1 MLYTYYWERNFPQ
14 TPTTLAIRTDRYKYI
29 HYYGIWDS
37 DELYD
42 LQSDPHEQKNL
53 IYSEAHRQ
61 TIADLKHRLF
71 TELEAKGGMYIPL
84 YPDVGQ
90 QNNLRNPS
98 KSHAADFP
106 RELYQPPKRRTTG
119 DPQ

>member
-1 MLYTYYWERNFPQ
+1 MH
-14 TPTTLAIRTDRYKYI
+14 AIRTDRYKYI

-61 TIADLKHRLF
+61 TIADLKRQLF
-71 TELEAKGGMYIPL
+71 AELEAKGGMYIPL
-84 YPDVGQ
+84 YADAGQ
-90 QNNLRNPS
+90 QNNLRNPK

-106 RELYQPPKRRTTG
+106 PELYQPPKNRPADTG
-119 DPQ
+119 AQ